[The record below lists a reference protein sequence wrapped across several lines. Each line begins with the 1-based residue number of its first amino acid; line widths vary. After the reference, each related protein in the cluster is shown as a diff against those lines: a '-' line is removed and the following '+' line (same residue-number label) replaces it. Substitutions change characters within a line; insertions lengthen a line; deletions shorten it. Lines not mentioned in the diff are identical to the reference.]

1 MGKTYLVTNRSA
13 SQVFYAVPEIG
24 VKSRQ
29 FQPGETK
36 KISFEEL
43 EGLNYQP
50 GGNALIRDY
59 LLIQDLD
66 VRQEFCGNTE
76 PEYNMT
82 AADVKELILHGSMD
96 EWLDCLDFAPEGVI
110 DLIKELSI
118 ELPLT
123 DTRKMDAYKEKTGTD
138 LGKLIRIH
146 AEEIAE
152 EEAAKKANEQSKE
165 RRTQKVEAPAPAA
178 AEPTARRT
186 TGQKYT
192 VVKKA
197 EV

>member
-13 SQVFYAVPEIG
+13 SRVFYAVPELGI
-24 VKSRQ
+24 KSRT

-36 KISFEEL
+36 KISYEEL
-43 EGLNYQP
+43 EALNYQP
-50 GGNALIRDY
+50 GGNVLIRDY
-59 LLIQDLD
+59 LLLQDMD
-66 VRQEFCGNTE
+66 VREEFCGNTE

-82 AADVKELILHGSMD
+82 AADVQELILHGSMD
-96 EWLDCLDFAPEGVI
+96 EWLDCLDFAPEGVL
-110 DLIKELSI
+110 DLIKQLSI

-123 DTRKMDAYKEKTGTD
+123 DTRKMDAYKKKTGTD
-138 LGKLIRIH
+138 LGKLIQIH

-152 EEAAKKANEQSKE
+152 EEAAKQEAKE
-165 RRTQKVEAPAPAA
+165 RRTQKPAA
-178 AEPTARRT
+178 APVEPEPTTRRT
-186 TGQKYT
+186 SGSKYT